1 MPVRLPHARS
11 RLPLVVLAAGMASA
25 AGRISPEPAAAFVPP
40 APVVRAATRAALVPG
55 GMIDLPTPTPSAHA
69 SSIAVRP
76 DGSALVAWF
85 AGTREGAR
93 DVHIHMAELRGGA
106 VVADWP
112 ALDRAH
118 LQALT
123 HRVVRKLGN
132 PVVWSAPDGTLHL
145 FVVSVGIGGWS
156 GSAVTHLR
164 SPDGGRT
171 WGEARRLVLAPLL
184 NLGTLVR
191 AQPVA
196 MADGS
201 IGLPAYHE
209 FIHKHGLWVQLSP
222 DGRVLRTAAMHG
234 GPRSLQPSVVP
245 LDGTRAVA
253 MLRRGSDGR
262 GARLDTPT
270 VPTVLRSITD
280 DGGGRW
286 TGPQATEVPNPDSGV
301 ALLGLPD
308 GSLLMA
314 CNPLARGRHVLALMR
329 STDDGVTW
337 TQASVVEDGP
347 ADAEYSY
354 PCLARSP
361 DGSVLLSYTFRRERI
376 RVRTFRLGEEAP

>member
-11 RLPLVVLAAGMASA
+11 RLPLVVLAAGIASA
-25 AGRISPEPAAAFVPP
+25 AGRIPPEPSSSFVPP
-40 APVVRAATRAALVPG
+40 APAVRTATRASLVPG
-55 GMIDLPTPTPSAHA
+55 GVVDLPTPTPSAHA
-69 SSIAVRP
+69 SSIAVQP
-76 DGSALVAWF
+76 DGPAIVAWF

-93 DVHIHMAELRGGA
+93 DVHIHMAQLHGGA
-106 VVADWP
+106 VVADWI
-112 ALDRAH
+112 ALDRAR
-118 LQALT
+118 LEALT

-164 SPDGGRT
+164 SADGGRT
-171 WGEARRLVLAPLL
+171 WGEGRRLVLAPLL

-209 FIHKHGLWVQLSP
+209 FIHKHGLWVQLSA
-222 DGRVLRTAAMHG
+222 DGRVLRTAAMQG
-234 GPRSLQPSVVP
+234 GPRSLQPSVAP
-245 LDGTRAVA
+245 LDATRAVA

-262 GARLDTPT
+262 GARPDNSS
-270 VPTVLRSITD
+270 VPTVLRTATG
-280 DGGGRW
+280 DGGARW
-286 TGPQATEVPNPDSGV
+286 TAPQATEVPNPDSGV
-301 ALLGLPD
+301 ALLRLPD

-329 STDDGVTW
+329 STDDGATW
-337 TQASVVEDGP
+337 TQESAIEDGP
-347 ADAEYSY
+347 PDAEYSY
-354 PCLARSP
+354 PCLALAP

-376 RVRTFRLGEEAP
+376 RVRTFRLGDPTP

>member
-11 RLPLVVLAAGMASA
+11 RLPLVVLAAGIASA
-25 AGRISPEPAAAFVPP
+25 AGRIPPEPASAFVPP
-40 APVVRAATRAALVPG
+40 AQAARASTRAALVPG
-55 GMIDLPTPTPSAHA
+55 GAFDLPAPTPSAHA

-76 DGSALVAWF
+76 NGSVLVAWF

-112 ALDRAH
+112 ALDRTR
-118 LQALT
+118 LEALT

-132 PVVWSAPDGTLHL
+132 PVVWSAPDGQLHL

-164 SPDGGRT
+164 SADGGQT
-171 WGEARRLVLAPLL
+171 WGDARRLVLSPFL

-222 DGRVLRTAAMHG
+222 DGRVLRTSAMRG
-234 GPRSLQPSVVP
+234 GPRSLQPSVAP

-253 MLRRGSDGR
+253 MLRRGSEGR
-262 GARLDTPT
+262 GGRPDTPA
-270 VPTVLRSITD
+270 VPTVLRTITD
-280 DGGGRW
+280 DGGARW
-286 TGPQATEVPNPDSGV
+286 IAPRATEVPNPDSGV

-314 CNPLARGRHVLALMR
+314 CNPLARGRHVLALLR
-329 STDDGVTW
+329 STDDGATW
-337 TQASVVEDGP
+337 TQESVVEDGP
-347 ADAEYSY
+347 PDAECSY
-354 PCLARSP
+354 PCLALAP

-376 RVRTFRLGEEAP
+376 RVRTFRLGERAP

>member
-11 RLPLVVLAAGMASA
+11 RLPLVVLAAGIASA
-25 AGRISPEPAAAFVPP
+25 AGRIPPEPAAAFVPP
-40 APVVRAATRAALVPG
+40 APAVQAATRAAIVPG
-55 GMIDLPTPTPSAHA
+55 GMVDLPTPTPSAHA

-76 DGSALVAWF
+76 DGSVLVAWF

-93 DVHIHMAELRGGA
+93 DVHIHMAQLRGGA
-106 VVADWP
+106 VVADWQ
-112 ALDRAH
+112 AIDRAQV
-118 LQALT
+118 QALT

-132 PVVWSAPDGTLHL
+132 PVVWCAPDGTLHL

-222 DGRVLRTAAMHG
+222 DGRVLRTAAM
-234 GPRSLQPSVVP
+234 
-245 LDGTRAVA
+245 
-253 MLRRGSDGR
+253 
-262 GARLDTPT
+262 
-270 VPTVLRSITD
+270 
-280 DGGGRW
+280 
-286 TGPQATEVPNPDSGV
+286 
-301 ALLGLPD
+301 
-308 GSLLMA
+308 
-314 CNPLARGRHVLALMR
+314 
-329 STDDGVTW
+329 
-337 TQASVVEDGP
+337 
-347 ADAEYSY
+347 
-354 PCLARSP
+354 
-361 DGSVLLSYTFRRERI
+361 
-376 RVRTFRLGEEAP
+376 

>member
-1 MPVRLPHARS
+1 MAEGERPALWSAFES
-11 RLPLVVLAAGMASA
+11 RLIGAVEAA
-25 AGRISPEPAAAFVPP
+25 
-40 APVVRAATRAALVPG
+40 
-55 GMIDLPTPTPSAHA
+55 SAHA
-69 SSIAVRP
+69 CSLATTP
-76 DGSALVAWF
+76 DGSLLVAWF
-85 AGTREGAR
+85 AGSREGAA
-93 DVHIHMAELRGGA
+93 DVSIRMHRYPARWFGS
-106 VVADWP
+106 WRT
-112 ALDRAH
+112 ALDRAQ

-132 PVVWSAPDGTLHL
+132 PVVWCAPDGTLHL

-354 PCLARSP
+354 PCLACSP

>member
-11 RLPLVVLAAGMASA
+11 RLPLVVLAAGIAAA
-25 AGRISPEPAAAFVPP
+25 AGRIPPEPPGTFVPP
-40 APVVRAATRAALVPG
+40 AQAVRTGIRAALVPG
-55 GMIDLPTPTPSAHA
+55 GMLDLPTPTPSAHA
-69 SSIAVRP
+69 SSIAVRQ

-93 DVHIHMAELRGGA
+93 DVHVHMAEVRGGT
-106 VVADWP
+106 VVADWT
-112 ALDRAH
+112 ALDRAQ
-118 LQALT
+118 LEALT

-132 PVVWSAPDGTLHL
+132 PVVWCAPDGGLHL

-164 SPDGGRT
+164 SQDDGRT
-171 WGEARRLVLAPLL
+171 WGEARRLVLSPLL

-209 FIHKHGLWVQLSP
+209 FIHKRGLWVQLAQ
-222 DGRVLRTAAMHG
+222 DGHVLRTAAMKG
-234 GPRSLQPSVVP
+234 GPRSLQPSVAP

-262 GARLDTPT
+262 DAPADSPLAPA
-270 VPTVLRSITD
+270 VLRTVTD
-280 DGGGRW
+280 DGGAQW
-286 TGPQATEVPNPDSGV
+286 NAPEATAVPNPDAGV
-301 ALLGLPD
+301 ALLRLPD
-308 GSLLMA
+308 GSLLLA
-314 CNPLARGRHVLALMR
+314 CNPLPRGRHVLALMR
-329 STDDGVTW
+329 STDEGQTW
-337 TQASVVEDGP
+337 VEEAIAEDGP
-347 ADAEYSY
+347 PGSEFSY
-354 PCLARSP
+354 PCLALLP
-361 DGSVLLSYTFRRERI
+361 DGAVLLSYTHRRERI
-376 RVRTFRLGEEAP
+376 RIRTYRFAEMAP

>member
-11 RLPLVVLAAGMASA
+11 RLPLVVLAAGIASA
-25 AGRISPEPAAAFVPP
+25 AGRIPPGPAAAFVPP
-40 APVVRAATRAALVPG
+40 APAVQAATRATLVPG
-55 GMIDLPTPTPSAHA
+55 GTVDLPAPTPSAHA

-112 ALDRAH
+112 ALDRAQ

-132 PVVWSAPDGTLHL
+132 PVVWCAPDGQLHL

-171 WGEARRLVLAPLL
+171 WGDARRLVLSPLL

-209 FIHKHGLWVQLSP
+209 FIHKRGLWVQLSP
-222 DGRVLRTAAMHG
+222 DGHVLRTAAMQG
-234 GPRSLQPSVVP
+234 GPRSLQPAVAP

-262 GARLDTPT
+262 AAGPGATP
-270 VPTVLRSITD
+270 PAVLRTVSA
-280 DGGGRW
+280 DGGAHW
-286 TGPQATEVPNPDSGV
+286 TAPEATDVPNPDAGV
-301 ALLGLPD
+301 ALLRLPD
-308 GSLLMA
+308 GSLLLA
-314 CNPLARGRHVLALMR
+314 CNPLARGRHVLSLMR
-329 STDDGVTW
+329 STDDGLTW
-337 TQASVVEDGP
+337 VNESVVEEGSPGD
-347 ADAEYSY
+347 EFSY
-354 PCLARSP
+354 PCLALAP
-361 DGSVLLSYTFRRERI
+361 DGSAILSYTLRRERI
-376 RVRTFRLGEEAP
+376 RVRTFRIAEATP

>member
-1 MPVRLPHARS
+1 ML
-11 RLPLVVLAAGMASA
+11 
-25 AGRISPEPAAAFVPP
+25 
-40 APVVRAATRAALVPG
+40 
-55 GMIDLPTPTPSAHA
+55 DLPAPTPSAHA

-76 DGSALVAWF
+76 DGSAIVAWF

-106 VVADWP
+106 AVADWS
-112 ALDRAH
+112 ALDRAR
-118 LQALT
+118 LEALT
-123 HRVVRKLGN
+123 HRTVRKLGN
-132 PVVWSAPDGTLHL
+132 PVVWCAPDGTLHL

-164 SPDGGRT
+164 SQDGGRT
-171 WGEARRLVLAPLL
+171 WGEAQRLVLAPLL

-209 FIHKHGLWVQLSP
+209 FIHKRGLWVQLAQ
-222 DGRVLRTAAMHG
+222 DGRVLRTAAMQE
-234 GPRSLQPSVVP
+234 GPRSLQPSVAP

-262 GARLDTPT
+262 DAPADSPHA
-270 VPTVLRSITD
+270 PAVLRTATD
-280 DGGGRW
+280 DGGAHW
-286 TGPQATEVPNPDSGV
+286 TAPAATAVPNPDAGV
-301 ALLGLPD
+301 ALLRLPD
-308 GSLLMA
+308 GSLLLA

-329 STDDGVTW
+329 STDEGQSW
-337 TQASVVEDGP
+337 AEEAVVEDGP
-347 ADAEYSY
+347 PGSEFSY
-354 PCLARSP
+354 PCLALSP
-361 DGSVLLSYTFRRERI
+361 DGSVLLSYTLRRERI
-376 RVRTFRLGEEAP
+376 RVRTYRFAEMAP

>member
-1 MPVRLPHARS
+1 
-11 RLPLVVLAAGMASA
+11 
-25 AGRISPEPAAAFVPP
+25 
-40 APVVRAATRAALVPG
+40 
-55 GMIDLPTPTPSAHA
+55 MIDLPTPTPSAHA

-93 DVHIHMAELRGGA
+93 DVHIHMSELRGGA

-112 ALDRAH
+112 ALDRAQ

-123 HRVVRKLGN
+123 HRAVRKLGN
-132 PVVWSAPDGTLHL
+132 PEVWRAPDGTLHL

-156 GSAVTHLR
+156 DSAVTHLR
-164 SPDGGRT
+164 SPDGGRS

-222 DGRVLRTAAMHG
+222 DGRVLRTAAMKG
-234 GPRSLQPSVVP
+234 
-245 LDGTRAVA
+245 
-253 MLRRGSDGR
+253 
-262 GARLDTPT
+262 
-270 VPTVLRSITD
+270 
-280 DGGGRW
+280 
-286 TGPQATEVPNPDSGV
+286 
-301 ALLGLPD
+301 
-308 GSLLMA
+308 
-314 CNPLARGRHVLALMR
+314 
-329 STDDGVTW
+329 
-337 TQASVVEDGP
+337 
-347 ADAEYSY
+347 
-354 PCLARSP
+354 
-361 DGSVLLSYTFRRERI
+361 
-376 RVRTFRLGEEAP
+376 